1 LAEIGQTLGFLSKSN
16 FFELFGSDFAKSLT
30 TNMASNANFVPREN
44 VPNVSAISPRG
55 KLVFMPLS
63 ESPRASTHLRSGI
76 PDATV
81 TRLPM
86 YHRALVAMAARGAEL
101 VSSEELATA
110 SGVSSAKLRKDLSF
124 LGSYGT
130 RGVGYDANFL
140 LYQIARALGLTQEWS
155 VVIVGV
161 GNLGHALAGYP
172 GFASRG
178 FHVVGLFDTDPKRIG
193 ETVVVGGVD
202 VTVADLK
209 TLPSVMKKTG
219 ASIGVIATPESA
231 AQSVSNLLVRHGVTS
246 ILNFAPV
253 LLDVPQGVDVRR
265 VDLAT
270 ELQTLAFHE
279 QRKAEVALGSSNAG

>member
-1 LAEIGQTLGFLSKSN
+1 MPLS
-16 FFELFGSDFAKSLT
+16 
-30 TNMASNANFVPREN
+30 ANFVPREN
-44 VPNVSAISPRG
+44 VPNVSAITYVR

-63 ESPRASTHLRSGI
+63 ESPRASTHVRSGI
-76 PDATV
+76 PEATV

-86 YHRALVAMAARGAEL
+86 YHRALVAMAARGTEL

-178 FHVVGLFDTDPKRIG
+178 FHVVGLFDTDPNRIG
-193 ETVVVGGVD
+193 ETVVVGGAD
-202 VTVADLK
+202 VIVADIK
-209 TLPSVMKKTG
+209 TLPSVMQKTG

-231 AQSVSNLLVRHGVTS
+231 AQSVSDLLVRHGVTS

-270 ELQTLAFHE
+270 ELQILAFHE
-279 QRKAEVALGSSNAG
+279 QRKAEVALGSSNVG